1 MRYTSM
7 VLFVAAAILFGS
19 SVVDGATWVPYD
31 PDEGVPDDAVIISND
46 QEQGGAICRGAGTL
60 PGWLKVNAGAAECR
74 YVEGRDGVGRVRGDI
89 LVLVDREAPIEE
101 DPYVAAAQAPPADV
115 DPQQTPKYNA
125 YLAWSS
131 TTWEIPD
138 RADYPESMSVG
149 DVTGADFFKLDM
161 CLYFINVIL
170 QRTIKAGKV
179 DAVLD
184 VGDLDFDPRDTQG
197 RAGYR
202 YTLPFRIGNTPKN
215 EEARSAESF
224 LWLAGVGQRD
234 WGIVLLAR

>member
-46 QEQGGAICRGAGTL
+46 QEQGGAICRGVGTL

-74 YVEGRDGVGRVRGDI
+74 YVEGRDGVGRVQGDI
-89 LVLVDREAPIEE
+89 LVLVDREAP
-101 DPYVAAAQAPPADV
+101 
-115 DPQQTPKYNA
+115 TPKYNA

-138 RADYPESMSVG
+138 RADYPDSMSVG